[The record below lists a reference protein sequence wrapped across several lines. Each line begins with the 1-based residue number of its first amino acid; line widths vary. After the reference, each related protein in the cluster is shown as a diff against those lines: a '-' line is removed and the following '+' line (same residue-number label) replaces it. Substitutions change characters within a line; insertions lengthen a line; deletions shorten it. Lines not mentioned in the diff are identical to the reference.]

1 MLSMAQFGRG
11 MAEDRIERLID
22 EASSAELD
30 GPRRKP
36 VGAWLAR
43 SLRGIADRI
52 DSPRPRRMADPSRGP
67 C

>member
-22 EASSAELD
+22 EANSATN
-30 GPRRKP
+30 GGSRRKP
-36 VGAWLAR
+36 LSAWLAR
-43 SLRGIADRI
+43 SQRGMADRI
-52 DSPRPRRMADPSRGP
+52 DSPRPRPMTDPSRGP